1 MTTPVIRD
9 LPDLEQTVGD
19 LVLDLLRASRMYPEL
34 IFSDPLD
41 SRGEVSS
48 DAVRVTQHYVTALL
62 AYGFSRRHPSLVR
75 AIDWFDTP
83 FPNEFRTRIDAVEM
97 NRLEALLMLDAPE
110 TSITPRLEQLAGQ
123 RTIDGSDFVI
133 AGRTAEDFDTL
144 WALKM
149 MQLADE
155 RALLNGLIDPD
166 HLRQLAGRVIMTTK
180 RDKDLALALRLR
192 YELAGRL
199 RAGQEGYLDKLL
211 KVAHYTG
218 GVWGLDRDMI
228 WIADYMRQQQLT
240 AGDFAN
246 HRDALREMILSTCYV
261 IENLMPLVPEY
272 DFLAEPLQQAMELW
286 WGVFHGPNALATLH
300 ALFPMPY
307 DYLLILS
314 RTLVTLRAYL
324 DDEPLIQQAAAYV
337 HQKLADQEMEQAE
350 TPERDSIKQA
360 LRKWLI
366 VELAG
371 PEERLRL
378 GMSDADIVR
387 VHPLVR
393 NPMMPDDESGRLHIP
408 YADSVIVKYGRLDE
422 IERERENYHRL
433 PASIRECFA
442 RVPRPI
448 HVDDDGRGFV
458 VLQDLFQY
466 WTLDET
472 MRRVPQ
478 SRPALAQELGPFL
491 RQMHIGR
498 RRPRPAPYGLLW
510 DLYLLPMQE
519 HIGRIFTYVQD
530 NALHE
535 DTGKQREVD
544 HLKSRLL
551 ELMGDLVRYQLL
563 LEGFPMAYMHGDLHS
578 RNIMVRRIR
587 RRDRLD
593 GDNELDFKL
602 IDLEKLRL
610 EGDPALD
617 AGELLADLNLSRQSL
632 KGNKARAP
640 YDALSEAIDAAYSDL
655 ATSLEDRHF
664 AVRLQLAQARALI
677 RVAKGRTK
685 AGLASLRESRRSP
698 AIRIAN
704 EIQDYAEEAATH
716 LEAVVDELRRMD
728 KPPFVFSAAAADR

>member
-1 MTTPVIRD
+1 MTTMPALHE

-19 LVLDLLRASRMYPEL
+19 LVLDLLRAQRLYPEL

-41 SRGEVSS
+41 QRGEVSS

-62 AYGFSRRHPSLVR
+62 AYGFSRRHRSLVR
-75 AIDWFDTP
+75 AAEWFDAP
-83 FPNEFRTRIDAVEM
+83 FPNEFRNRVDAVEM
-97 NRLEALLMLDAPE
+97 NRLEALLMLDVEQPG
-110 TSITPRLEQLAGQ
+110 ITARLEQLAAQ
-123 RTIDGSDFVI
+123 RTIDGNDFVI
-133 AGRTAEDFDTL
+133 AGRSAEDFDTL
-144 WALKM
+144 WALKV
-149 MQLADE
+149 MQLAE
-155 RALLNGLIDPD
+155 QRALLNGLIDPEQ
-166 HLRQLAGRVIMTTK
+166 LRQLAGRVVMTTK

-192 YELAGRL
+192 YELAGKL
-199 RAGQEGYLDKLL
+199 RTSQEGYLDKLL

-261 IENLMPLVPEY
+261 IENLMPLVAEY
-272 DFLAEPLQQAMELW
+272 NYLVEPLQQAMELW
-286 WGVFHGPNALATLH
+286 WGVFYGPNALNTLH

-324 DDEPLIQQAAAYV
+324 GDEPLIQLAAAYV
-337 HQKLADQEMEQAE
+337 HQKLADQEMEHAE

-366 VELAG
+366 VELHG

-378 GMSDADIVR
+378 GMSDTDIVR
-387 VHPLVR
+387 VRPLLR
-393 NPMMPDDESGRLHIP
+393 NPMLPDEESSRLHIP
-408 YADSVIVKYGRLDE
+408 YADSVVVKFGKLEE
-422 IERERENYHRL
+422 IQRERENYYRL
-433 PASIRECFA
+433 PVSIRDCFA

-448 HVDDDGRGFV
+448 HVDEEGRGFL

-478 SRPALAQELGPFL
+478 AREALTREIGPFL
-491 RQMHIGR
+491 HQMHYGR
-498 RRPRPAPYGLLW
+498 RRARPAPYGLLW

-519 HIGRIFTYVQD
+519 HIGRIFTYIQD
-530 NALHE
+530 NNLHD
-535 DTGKQREVD
+535 DTGKQHD
-544 HLKSRLL
+544 ADQLKGRLL
-551 ELMGDLVRYQLL
+551 DLMGDLVRYQLL

-587 RRDRLD
+587 QRDR
-593 GDNELDFKL
+593 GETDNELDFKL

-610 EGDPALD
+610 DGDAALD
-617 AGELLADLNLSRQSL
+617 AGELLADLNIARDSL
-632 KGNKARAP
+632 KGSKARAP
-640 YDALSEAIDAAYSDL
+640 YDALIDAVA
-655 ATSLEDRHF
+655 ATYVEFAASTEDRNF
-664 AVRLQLAQARALI
+664 AIRLELAQARALI
-677 RVAKGRTK
+677 RVGKGRTK
-685 AGLASLRESRRSP
+685 VGIASLRESRRAP

-704 EIQDYAEEAATH
+704 EVQDYAQEAATH
-716 LEAVVDELRRMD
+716 LATVVDALKNMD
-728 KPPFVFSAAAADR
+728 KPPFVLTGSLG